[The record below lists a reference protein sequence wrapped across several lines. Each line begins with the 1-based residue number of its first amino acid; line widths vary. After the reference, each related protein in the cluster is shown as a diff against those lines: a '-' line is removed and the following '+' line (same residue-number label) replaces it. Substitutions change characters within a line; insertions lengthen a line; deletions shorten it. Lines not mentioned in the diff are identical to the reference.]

1 MRPDGMI
8 GITCT
13 ILRTSA
19 MQSVGI
25 GASVGIAIYPDHGK
39 DPKELLVR
47 ADEAMYEAKRTGKGR
62 HCLWGTEN

>member
-1 MRPDGMI
+1 
-8 GITCT
+8 
-13 ILRTSA
+13 

-47 ADEAMYEAKRTGKGR
+47 ADGAMYEAKRTGKGR
-62 HCLWGTEN
+62 YCLWGTRI